1 MPIQQKA
8 ACALVRRNACR
19 TARRRVLVRDCWFH
33 GLGMTLPPSVETFLS
48 GKRIAVAGAS
58 RSGTQPAN
66 AILRRL
72 RDSGFD
78 AIPINP
84 KADQLEGATCYR
96 DLAAVPG
103 VVDGLMVV
111 THPAVAESLVRQ
123 AAARSIHRVWF
134 HRSFG
139 EGSVSEAALR
149 ACTELGIH
157 PIVGGCPLMYCEPVD
172 VAHRCMRW
180 WLARQGR
187 IPRNMEGAP
196 RLTPP

>member
-1 MPIQQKA
+1 MI
-8 ACALVRRNACR
+8 
-19 TARRRVLVRDCWFH
+19 
-33 GLGMTLPPSVETFLS
+33 LPPSVAAFLS
-48 GKRIAVAGAS
+48 GKRLAVAGVS
-58 RSGTQPAN
+58 RSGQQPAN
-66 AILRRL
+66 AILRKL

-84 KADQLEGATCYR
+84 HANRLEGTPCFR

-123 AAARSIHRVWF
+123 AAARGIQNVWF

-149 ACTELGIH
+149 ACTELGIR

-180 WLARQGR
+180 WLGRHAR
-187 IPRNMEGAP
+187 IPV
-196 RLTPP
+196 